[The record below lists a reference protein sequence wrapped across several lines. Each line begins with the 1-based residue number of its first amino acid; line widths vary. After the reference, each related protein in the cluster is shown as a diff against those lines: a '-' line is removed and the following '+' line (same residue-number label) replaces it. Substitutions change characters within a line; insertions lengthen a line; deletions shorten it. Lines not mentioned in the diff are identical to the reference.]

1 LGSKL
6 RRGARC
12 FAPYLVRT
20 TTTHGSRELTT
31 RESQPGN
38 EKGGWCKPPSSLE
51 LTPQNRKPSRG
62 WDPATPGSQSFSTAL
77 RKREQT
83 MCHGVIGNSQS
94 STRMKLREL
103 AYLSVL
109 RPQSRQWPP
118 TKSHRQIRVYIHSFG
133 ETWLLHRRDTQD
145 PSKTQDV
152 PVRNR
157 SASEVHS
164 RWRRN
169 KQTPA
174 HQPGDAFRESDLNR
188 DALRP
193 AARVSFRKNVSLIT
207 NVN

>member
-20 TTTHGSRELTT
+20 RTTHGSRELTT

-103 AYLSVL
+103 AYLSG
-109 RPQSRQWPP
+109 RRSQSRRWTP

-133 ETWLLHRRDTQD
+133 ETRLLHRRDTGTL
-145 PSKTQDV
+145 SRTSVARKRKAHVVNHV
-152 PVRNR
+152 PIDSR
-157 SASEVHS
+157 SAS
-164 RWRRN
+164 
-169 KQTPA
+169 A
-174 HQPGDAFRESDLNR
+174 SD
-188 DALRP
+188 
-193 AARVSFRKNVSLIT
+193 
-207 NVN
+207 

>member
-20 TTTHGSRELTT
+20 GTTHGSRELTT

-38 EKGGWCKPPSSLE
+38 EKGGWCKPPLSLE

-83 MCHGVIGNSQS
+83 MCHGVIRNSQP

-103 AYLSVL
+103 ALFES
-109 RPQSRQWPP
+109 PTPAKPSMTP
-118 TKSHRQIRVYIHSFG
+118 TKSHRQIRAYIHSLG
-133 ETWLLHRRDTQD
+133 ETPLLHRCDTQD
-145 PSKTQDV
+145 PPKDTRFAELPSL
-152 PVRNR
+152 R
-157 SASEVHS
+157 SATDQLLRYTPDDDETS
-164 RWRRN
+164 R
-169 KQTPA
+169 
-174 HQPGDAFRESDLNR
+174 
-188 DALRP
+188 RP
-193 AARVSFRKNVSLIT
+193 HT
-207 NVN
+207 NLAMRSAKAT

>member
-1 LGSKL
+1 MGSKL

-20 TTTHGSRELTT
+20 GTTHGSRELTT

-38 EKGGWCKPPSSLE
+38 EKGGWCKPPLSLE

-118 TKSHRQIRVYIHSFG
+118 TKSHRQIRVYIHSLG
-133 ETWLLHRRDTQD
+133 ETRLLHRRDTGILCRKSVGRKRERSIPPTKNTHITNHAPMD
-145 PSKTQDV
+145 S
-152 PVRNR
+152 R
-157 SASEVHS
+157 SAS
-164 RWRRN
+164 
-169 KQTPA
+169 A
-174 HQPGDAFRESDLNR
+174 SDWL
-188 DALRP
+188 
-193 AARVSFRKNVSLIT
+193 
-207 NVN
+207 